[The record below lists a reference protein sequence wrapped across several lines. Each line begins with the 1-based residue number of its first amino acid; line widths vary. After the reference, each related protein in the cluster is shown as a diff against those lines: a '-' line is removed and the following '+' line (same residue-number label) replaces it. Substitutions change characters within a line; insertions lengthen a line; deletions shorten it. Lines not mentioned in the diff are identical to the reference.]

1 MTLYRNQGLLP
12 DDAIFEINPHAVSRL
27 TTLLIQVA
35 PESLAHITPRLFH
48 RAPLLKSLWIEA
60 DRLPKEELYHTIT
73 TSLFGGDLSTLC
85 ELSLFCIRTDL
96 PWRNMVNL
104 TSFVLAYP
112 PVEDISITR
121 LLDFLESAPHLE
133 EVELRCVS
141 PPAGQNERVVS
152 LACLKEL
159 VVYDDRPI
167 SLLVGHLLIPVGATL
182 RTEVESDSWINDH
195 LPRSLNNLRNISNFT
210 QLRISAGASDWD
222 IECVGPNGRVSLT
235 SLQSLADPI
244 RMVLEFLDR
253 FDASTVEALKITG
266 YDRLPHGLAYLLL
279 LPMKSLRT
287 LTISPCNTLCPFI
300 HALNPDVNLER
311 VLVCPTLEKL
321 VLHTNGTE
329 GRHIRDMKFA
339 RAFRGAKL
347 GLVQIVDGASK

>member
-1 MTLYRNQGLLP
+1 M
-12 DDAIFEINPHAVSRL
+12 
-27 TTLLIQVA
+27 
-35 PESLAHITPRLFH
+35 
-48 RAPLLKSLWIEA
+48 
-60 DRLPKEELYHTIT
+60 
-73 TSLFGGDLSTLC
+73 
-85 ELSLFCIRTDL
+85 
-96 PWRNMVNL
+96 
-104 TSFVLAYP
+104 
-112 PVEDISITR
+112 EDISITR

-329 GRHIRDMKFA
+329 GSHIRDMKFA